1 LDKENQLVLLN
12 EEIEAIQTKENIAIE
27 NNDFDEAQRLE
38 NLMDN
43 KKDQLKNIKSL
54 IKGEND
60 EMVNYR
66 EQELFLINTKI
77 RNSEE
82 VITNLGKLKV

>member
-1 LDKENQLVLLN
+1 LVFLN
-12 EEIEAIQTKENIAIE
+12 EEIESIQTKENVAIE

-43 KKDQLKNIKSL
+43 KKDQLKNIKNT
-54 IKGEND
+54 IKGDND
-60 EMVNYR
+60 EMVKYR
-66 EQELFLINTKI
+66 EQELLLINTKI

-82 VITNLGKLKV
+82 VITNLGKLKVLFY